1 MLTVKLEDVSI
12 TGQRADVGR
21 PVRVDH
27 AEGEELG
34 WRRTRL
40 GGVCFR
46 PVLQVGGLLLLLLL
60 FGVAVLW
67 LRTHLVVH
75 RLLLT

>member
-12 TGQRADVGR
+12 TGQRADVGC
-21 PVRVDH
+21 PIRVDY
-27 AEGEELG
+27 AESEELG

-40 GGVCFR
+40 GGICFR
-46 PVLQVGGLLLLLLL
+46 PVLQVSGLLLLLL

-75 RLLLT
+75 CLLLT

>member
-1 MLTVKLEDVSI
+1 MLTVQLEDVSI
-12 TGQRADVGR
+12 AGQRADVGR
-21 PVRVDH
+21 PVRVDY

-34 WRRTRL
+34 WRRAGL

-46 PVLQVGGLLLLLLL
+46 PVLQVGCLLLL
-60 FGVAVLW
+60 FGVAVLR

-75 RLLLT
+75 CLLLT